1 MSEINEKNE
10 VVDVNEKAIDI
21 ELTDEQLDAILD
33 ELDDTDSIEDVEDAL
48 FEERIIYMNG
58 AIDSDVAGNVVPLIK
73 YFNIQD
79 DRKGLSKE
87 ERMPIKIY
95 VNSEGGEAYEGLG
108 ILNSIINSIT
118 PVWTYNEGTIS
129 YSMALLLFLA
139 GHRRHMGRFS
149 FLLYHELRG
158 ASDTKTLAETRVL
171 LEHHIE
177 MQDMMDKFIVER
189 TSIPLKKLRNIRKR
203 NMDWYISYTIAKD
216 YNMFDETL

>member
-1 MSEINEKNE
+1 MSEE
-10 VVDVNEKAIDI
+10 VKKDIVDI
-21 ELTDEQLDAILD
+21 ELTEEQLDAILD

-58 AIDSDVAGNVVPLIK
+58 AIDSDVAGNIVPLIK

-87 ERMPIKIY
+87 DRMPIKIY

-108 ILNSIINSIT
+108 ILSSIINSVT

-158 ASDTKTLAETRVL
+158 ASDTKTLAESKVV
-171 LEHHIE
+171 LEHHNE

-189 TSIPLKKLRNIRKR
+189 TSIPIKKLRDKRKH
-203 NMDWYISYTIAKD
+203 NKDWYISYSVAKE
-216 YNMFDETL
+216 YNMFDESL